1 MAVALIELDASTR
14 QCVWS
19 YPSIDNGTEQQL
31 ITRASQVDERSNVFF
46 FSKHKQVW
54 QYYLAVPGPTDG
66 PAKVVTLCL
75 LSAQFAPEKCE
86 ALLRVLATQ
95 YVGSG
100 CNPQAVLASYLE
112 VFTQKQVGKATPLWR
127 VADFDEKTP
136 LLGGSLS
143 DVSEPVVG
151 IVDGNHCSSRRIIRC
166 ASSPLEVIC
175 VRSYLVLYFV
185 SFFFIFRCVLHRW

>member
-1 MAVALIELDASTR
+1 MAIALIELDASTR

-31 ITRASQVDERSNVFF
+31 ITRASQLDERTNVFF

-54 QYYLAVPGPTDG
+54 QYYLAVPGPSEG

-86 ALLRVLATQ
+86 ALLRVLAAQ
-95 YVGSG
+95 YVGSS
-100 CNPQAVLASYLE
+100 CNPQVVLALYLE
-112 VFTQKQVGKATPLWR
+112 VFTQKQVGKASPSWR
-127 VADFDEKTP
+127 AADFDEKTP

-143 DVSEPVVG
+143 DVSKIKVIFGVTYT
-151 IVDGNHCSSRRIIRC
+151 IKTHAFRYLLTVAIRC
-166 ASSPLEVIC
+166 SLRCIM
-175 VRSYLVLYFV
+175 V
-185 SFFFIFRCVLHRW
+185 SLMFTCAD